1 MKLDP
6 EERASLMRLLI
17 DSLDAESEDGVD
29 DAWMAEIER
38 RVEELDTGA
47 VQSLPWDE
55 VRARLYGR

>member
-1 MKLDP
+1 MKLAP